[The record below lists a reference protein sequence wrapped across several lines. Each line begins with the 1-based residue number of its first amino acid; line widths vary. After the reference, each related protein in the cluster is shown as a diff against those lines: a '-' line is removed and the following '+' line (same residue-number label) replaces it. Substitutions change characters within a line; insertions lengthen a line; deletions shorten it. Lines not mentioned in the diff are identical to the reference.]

1 MTSATNSQAE
11 ELFEKAGVPQGSQAL
26 ASLHWVVECAKPQF
40 HELSLR
46 PMTTVLQQ
54 FEGVLFILE
63 VLTIHDVW
71 RSGTVQISGEVAR
84 KVLMLFLFVE
94 KWGIFPFCDLSYNGN
109 VEEFFQKNLEFE
121 RTLVSMLFT
130 PPTCRKSILDF
141 ILSVQRDSFGL
152 IIDLF
157 WPTTLNGLVDSANM
171 KAQI

>member
-26 ASLHWVVECAKPQF
+26 ASLHWVLECARLQF

-63 VLTIHDVW
+63 VLIIHDVW

-94 KWGIFPFCDLSYNGN
+94 KWGIFS
-109 VEEFFQKNLEFE
+109 
-121 RTLVSMLFT
+121 
-130 PPTCRKSILDF
+130 F
-141 ILSVQRDSFGL
+141 IL
-152 IIDLF
+152 
-157 WPTTLNGLVDSANM
+157 
-171 KAQI
+171 

>member
-1 MTSATNSQAE
+1 MRYIAVQSLYDNGRQLRNLMSQGTTMTSATNSQAE

-26 ASLHWVVECAKPQF
+26 ASLHWVLECARLQF

-63 VLTIHDVW
+63 VLIIHDIW

-94 KWGIFPFCDLSYNGN
+94 KWGIFS
-109 VEEFFQKNLEFE
+109 
-121 RTLVSMLFT
+121 
-130 PPTCRKSILDF
+130 F
-141 ILSVQRDSFGL
+141 IL
-152 IIDLF
+152 
-157 WPTTLNGLVDSANM
+157 
-171 KAQI
+171 